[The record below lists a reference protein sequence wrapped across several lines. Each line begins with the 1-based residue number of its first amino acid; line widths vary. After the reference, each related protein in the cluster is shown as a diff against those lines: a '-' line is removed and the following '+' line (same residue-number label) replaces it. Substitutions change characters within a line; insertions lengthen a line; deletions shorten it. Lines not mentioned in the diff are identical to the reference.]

1 MERCFTVEAKCFSF
15 STKAGEPELRLEE
28 RRKAFSGFI
37 VLGVQGSAWLM
48 ATVKKALKDPDLDF
62 VKYFREDT
70 KALMVRGNGNKAGR
84 FLEVVAYAEGGRK
97 GAIWLPEGRGGWGWS
112 QVVGE
117 LRKLLSFLGLK
128 ARSSG
133 GGMYSSEGTQKG
145 GELSKAVDLLGA
157 TDGSRRVL
165 RWERE

>member
-28 RRKAFSGFI
+28 RRKAFGGFI

-48 ATVKKALKDPDLDF
+48 ATVEKALKDPGLDF

-97 GAIWLPEGRGGWGWS
+97 WPIWLLEGRAGWGWS
-112 QVVGE
+112 RVVGE
-117 LRKLLSFLGLK
+117 LR
-128 ARSSG
+128 
-133 GGMYSSEGTQKG
+133 
-145 GELSKAVDLLGA
+145 
-157 TDGSRRVL
+157 
-165 RWERE
+165 